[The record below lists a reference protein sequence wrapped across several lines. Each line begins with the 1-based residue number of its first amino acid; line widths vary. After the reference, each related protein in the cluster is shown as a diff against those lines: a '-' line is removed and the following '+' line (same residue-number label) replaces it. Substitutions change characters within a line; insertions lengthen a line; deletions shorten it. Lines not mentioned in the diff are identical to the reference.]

1 MHCRSG
7 HQTVDKTIMVATAKA
22 ELEGRC
28 EMKFFARAVHLM
40 KLLQT
45 YRLIRTSQLR
55 RVGMLKIA
63 CQNSVCTIFTSLIA
77 IYFPPLHLNQ
87 NPF

>member
-7 HQTVDKTIMVATAKA
+7 HRTVDKNIMVTTAKA
-22 ELEGRC
+22 ELEGYC
-28 EMKFFARAVHLM
+28 ELKFPARAEHLL

-45 YRLIRTSQLR
+45 NRLTRTSQLQ
-55 RVGMLKIA
+55 RVGMLKVA

-77 IYFPPLHLNQ
+77 IYFPPLHCLQ
-87 NPF
+87 NLF